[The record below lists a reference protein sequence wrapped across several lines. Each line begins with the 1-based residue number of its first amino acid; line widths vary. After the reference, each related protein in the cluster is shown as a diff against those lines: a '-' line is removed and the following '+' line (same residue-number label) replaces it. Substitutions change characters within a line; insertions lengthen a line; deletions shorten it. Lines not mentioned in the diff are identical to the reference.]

1 MDGKGWVGHR
11 VWRIVISRGC
21 WVVLHG
27 EREIVISSK
36 DIGNDGRQ
44 CGGRRTPMKGEKWR
58 NVVFAPLPTSF
69 PSFCRIRF
77 LRASSAQLFTTTTN
91 RFILCSSAYTRSLS
105 PGISLPSWLKQHP
118 SREKTQKMRI
128 HIFTAFLLVLN
139 VAASHSSPLHSHARK
154 SFHGVKRQLVSDL
167 INGALD
173 GLGLG
178 GESARRYESLL
189 SDLIFRWRQWQQRRR

>member
-1 MDGKGWVGHR
+1 MLYLHLYPLPFLR
-11 VWRIVISRGC
+11 SAAFAFCAPQAPSYSR
-21 WVVLHG
+21 
-27 EREIVISSK
+27 
-36 DIGNDGRQ
+36 Q
-44 CGGRRTPMKGEKWR
+44 RRT
-58 NVVFAPLPTSF
+58 V
-69 PSFCRIRF
+69 SFCA
-77 LRASSAQLFTTTTN
+77 LQHTHAPCL
-91 RFILCSSAYTRSLS
+91 

>member
-91 RFILCSSAYTRSLS
+91 RFFLCSSAYTRSLS

-118 SREKTQKMRI
+118 SREKSRKC
-128 HIFTAFLLVLN
+128 
-139 VAASHSSPLHSHARK
+139 ASTS
-154 SFHGVKRQLVSDL
+154 
-167 INGALD
+167 
-173 GLGLG
+173 
-178 GESARRYESLL
+178 SLL
-189 SDLIFRWRQWQQRRR
+189 SFSSSTSPPLIRPHYTRMRESLFMVSRGSLLAI